1 MSLHRVWV
9 APVAKSEEDGVVATG
24 DRRLLLALDV
34 RHNAVQHGDPM
45 LVLAIAD
52 AAKSVGLRSR
62 KPPGQGLLIRRQNV
76 EDEVRPLLH
85 RGMHFVA
92 VLDRYQDERRL
103 ERNGSK
109 RIGRHADRL
118 AALRTT
124 RH

>member
-9 APVAKSEEDGVVATG
+9 APVAKSEEDGGVAAG

-34 RHNAVQHGDPM
+34 RHDAVQHGDPM

-62 KPPGQGLLIRRQNV
+62 KPPGQGLLLGRQNV
-76 EDEVRPLLH
+76 EDEVRSLFH

-92 VLDRYQDERRL
+92 VLARYQDERKL
-103 ERNGSK
+103 GRNGC
-109 RIGRHADRL
+109 GRTWRPAGC
-118 AALRTT
+118 
-124 RH
+124 